1 MRWVQ
6 LLKRMFAIDIEQC
19 PHFGGQ
25 LMLFAAIEEPAGIA
39 RILGHLGLDA
49 QPPPRAPA
57 RRVDLLLEARSMNPD
72 WVGTG
77 PMVELD
83 RSRWP
88 DEGHA
93 GVRAGARIATKSG
106 LLRLRWAGKL
116 LARLRKRLG
125 VNE

>member
-83 RSRWP
+83 RRPRRRADSN
-88 DEGHA
+88 EIGLVTSALGGKIVSEVEKTA
-93 GVRAGARIATKSG
+93 GRQ
-106 LLRLRWAGKL
+106 
-116 LARLRKRLG
+116 
-125 VNE
+125 